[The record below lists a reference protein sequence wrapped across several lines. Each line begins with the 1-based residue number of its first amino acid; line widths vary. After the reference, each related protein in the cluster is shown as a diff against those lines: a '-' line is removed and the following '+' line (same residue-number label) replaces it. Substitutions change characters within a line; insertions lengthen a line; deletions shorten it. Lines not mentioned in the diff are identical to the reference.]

1 MPDALDVMPMQ
12 PPEKI
17 KIAFESLKL
26 AYGAHVELK
35 YLNKRFCIFEA
46 TSRYDPNIGRSR
58 KKTNYLGWITSDGII
73 VPARHRA
80 ESKGELEH
88 TYLKRIEALE
98 AEIKKSSAQAPTA
111 ETQLRLNLE
120 DAKVLMALSMNSRL
134 SYSSIGRIAGMKSQS
149 VPYRLK
155 KLEASLGIHYTI
167 EINPTAIGFSTYFIF
182 VKFIDSEP
190 SPETIKAALD
200 SEGLVQLAML
210 TKGDYDLMMYCVAE
224 NNYTLNI
231 LLDRIRRHEAFV
243 GVSAIWT
250 VTPVDQSYGFVPF
263 RDRFF
268 DVLKDKVWTRSKRNP
283 RPSVHDLLY
292 REYAI
297 LREFNADSTASF
309 SEIDKKYVLP
319 LGSAKNAY
327 SKLTTGDVP
336 AILRPTISLSNPYL
350 KYVGIILLDIINKK
364 MFMQTRDT
372 HRRYIIEEQEAFTN
386 RFSYICDFETP
397 DGIMYVM
404 PVYQEGAME
413 DTGNSL
419 ISILGGIKARYIVV
433 RQVLIGSINYRK
445 FDNAYSMQYENLV
458 KNKVIEPKERIGYS

>member
-1 MPDALDVMPMQ
+1 MPMQ

-17 KIAFESLKL
+17 KTAFESLKL

-35 YLNKRFCIFEA
+35 YLNQRFCIFEA
-46 TSRYDPNIGRSR
+46 TSRYDPSIGRSR
-58 KKTNYLGWITSDGII
+58 KKTNYLGWITAEGII

-80 ESKGELEH
+80 ESKRELER

-98 AEIKKSSAQAPTA
+98 TEIKRGGAQAPAA
-111 ETQLRLNLE
+111 EMQLHLSQE
-120 DAKVLMALSMNSRL
+120 GTKILMALSMNSRL
-134 SYSSIGRIAGMKSQS
+134 SYGSIGRIAGIRSQS
-149 VPYRLK
+149 VPYKLK
-155 KLEASLGIHYTI
+155 KMEASLGIHYTI

-182 VKFIDSEP
+182 VKFIDPEP
-190 SPETIKAALD
+190 SPESIKAALD
-200 SEGLVQLAML
+200 GEGLVQLAML
-210 TKGDYDLMMYCVAE
+210 TKGDYDIMMYCVAE

-231 LLDRIRRHEAFV
+231 LLDRIRRHGAFV

-263 RDRFF
+263 RDKFF
-268 DVLKDKVWTRSKRNP
+268 DVLKEKVWARSKRNP
-283 RPSVHDLLY
+283 RPSAHDLLY
-292 REYAI
+292 REYAV

-309 SEIDKKYVLP
+309 SDIDKKYVLP
-319 LGSAKNAY
+319 MGSAKNAY
-327 SKLTTGDVP
+327 GKLTSGDTP
-336 AILRPTISLSNPYL
+336 AILRPTISISNPDL

-372 HRRYIIEEQEAFTN
+372 HRKYIVDEREAFTN
-386 RFSYICDFETP
+386 MFSYICDFETP
-397 DGIMYVM
+397 DGIMYIM
-404 PVYQEGAME
+404 PVYHEGAME

-419 ISILGGIKARYIVV
+419 VGILGGIKAMYIVV

-458 KNKVIEPKERIGYS
+458 KNKVIEPKERISYS